1 MQHWYC
7 VHTKPR
13 AEAQA
18 LEHLQRQGF
27 ECLLPRL
34 QRTTLRNGRRHT
46 GVEALFPRYLFLHA
60 DAQTTSLAPV
70 RSTQGAVGLV
80 RTAGLPATV
89 PDEFIE
95 RLQADANA
103 DLQHG
108 TFRFPPAIYAVAVA
122 FSTFQV
128 ITAAFSPLS
137 STVVRALHVGFLLLM
152 TFLLM
157 PPAGRRWIGW
167 IVGGIGFV
175 FSF

>member
-7 VHTKPR
+7 VHTKAR

-46 GVEALFPRYLFLHA
+46 RVEALFPRYLFLRA

-70 RSTQGAVGLV
+70 RSTKGAVGLV

-95 RLQADANA
+95 RLRADANA
-103 DLQHG
+103 EGLITLPERRLLPG
-108 TFRFPPAIYAVAVA
+108 ECVAV
-122 FSTFQV
+122 
-128 ITAAFSPLS
+128 TAGPLAGLQGIY
-137 STVVRALHVGFLLLM
+137 TQAQGEQRALVLLEILGGVHCVALPNHVLEPIRL
-152 TFLLM
+152 
-157 PPAGRRWIGW
+157 PKVA
-167 IVGGIGFV
+167 
-175 FSF
+175 

>member
-46 GVEALFPRYLFLHA
+46 AVEALFPRYLFLRA
-60 DAQTTSLAPV
+60 DTEATSLAPV
-70 RSTQGAVGLV
+70 RSTKGAVGLG

-89 PDEFIE
+89 PDDFIE
-95 RLQADANA
+95 RLRADAKT
-103 DLQHG
+103 DG
-108 TFRFPPAIYAVAVA
+108 
-122 FSTFQV
+122 V
-128 ITAAFSPLS
+128 ITLPERRPLPGERVAI
-137 STVVRALHVGFLLLM
+137 TAGPLAGLQGIYTQAQGVQRALVLLEILGGAQSVTLPNHVLEPIRL
-152 TFLLM
+152 
-157 PPAGRRWIGW
+157 PKVA
-167 IVGGIGFV
+167 
-175 FSF
+175 

>member
-34 QRTTLRNGRRHT
+34 QRTVLRNGRRQT
-46 GVEALFPRYLFLHA
+46 VVEALFPRYLFLRA
-60 DAQTTSLAPV
+60 DAEATSLAPV
-70 RSTQGAVGLV
+70 RSTKGTVGLV

-89 PDEFIE
+89 PDDFIE

-103 DLQHG
+103 DGLITLPERRLLPGERVAITDGPLAGLQG
-108 TFRFPPAIYAVAVA
+108 IYTQA
-122 FSTFQV
+122 QGEQ
-128 ITAAFSPLS
+128 
-137 STVVRALHVGFLLLM
+137 RALVLLELLGGAQSVALPNYVLEPVG
-152 TFLLM
+152 
-157 PPAGRRWIGW
+157 PAQAA
-167 IVGGIGFV
+167 
-175 FSF
+175 

>member
-18 LEHLQRQGF
+18 LENLQRQGF

-34 QRTTLRNGRRHT
+34 QRTMLRNGRRQKV
-46 GVEALFPRYLFLHA
+46 VEALFPRYLFLRA
-60 DAQTTSLAPV
+60 DAEATSLAPV
-70 RSTQGAVGLV
+70 RSTKGAVGLV

-103 DLQHG
+103 EGLITLPERRLLPGERVAITDGPLAGLQG
-108 TFRFPPAIYAVAVA
+108 IYTQA
-122 FSTFQV
+122 QGEQ
-128 ITAAFSPLS
+128 
-137 STVVRALHVGFLLLM
+137 RALVLLELLGGAQSVALPNYVLEPVG
-152 TFLLM
+152 
-157 PPAGRRWIGW
+157 PAQAA
-167 IVGGIGFV
+167 
-175 FSF
+175 

>member
-1 MQHWYC
+1 MQRWYC

-34 QRTTLRNGRRHT
+34 QRTVLLNGRRQT
-46 GVEALFPRYLFLHA
+46 GVEALFPRYLFLRA
-60 DAQTTSLAPV
+60 DAEATSLAPV
-70 RSTQGAVGLV
+70 RSTKGAVGLV

-103 DLQHG
+103 DGLITLPERRLLPGERVAITDGPLAGLQG
-108 TFRFPPAIYAVAVA
+108 IYTQA
-122 FSTFQV
+122 QGEQ
-128 ITAAFSPLS
+128 
-137 STVVRALHVGFLLLM
+137 RALVLLE
-152 TFLLM
+152 LLGGAQCVAL
-157 PPAGRRWIGW
+157 PNYLLEPAGPAQAT
-167 IVGGIGFV
+167 
-175 FSF
+175 

>member
-34 QRTTLRNGRRHT
+34 QRTVLRNGRRQT
-46 GVEALFPRYLFLHA
+46 VVEALFPRYLFLRA
-60 DAQTTSLAPV
+60 DAEATSLAPV
-70 RSTQGAVGLV
+70 RSTKGAVGLV

-89 PDEFIE
+89 PDDFIE

-103 DLQHG
+103 DGLITLPERRLLPGERVAITDGPLAGLQG
-108 TFRFPPAIYAVAVA
+108 IYTQA
-122 FSTFQV
+122 QGEQ
-128 ITAAFSPLS
+128 
-137 STVVRALHVGFLLLM
+137 RALVLLELLGGAQSVALPNYVLEPVG
-152 TFLLM
+152 
-157 PPAGRRWIGW
+157 PAQAA
-167 IVGGIGFV
+167 
-175 FSF
+175 

>member
-34 QRTTLRNGRRHT
+34 QRRVLRNGRRQT
-46 GVEALFPRYLFLHA
+46 VVEALFPRYLFLRA
-60 DAQTTSLAPV
+60 DAEATSLAPV
-70 RSTQGAVGLV
+70 RSTKGAVGLV

-103 DLQHG
+103 DGLVTLPERRLLPGERVAITDGPLAGLQG
-108 TFRFPPAIYAVAVA
+108 IYTQA
-122 FSTFQV
+122 QGEQ
-128 ITAAFSPLS
+128 
-137 STVVRALHVGFLLLM
+137 RALVLLEILGGAQSVALPNYVLEPVG
-152 TFLLM
+152 
-157 PPAGRRWIGW
+157 PAQAA
-167 IVGGIGFV
+167 
-175 FSF
+175 